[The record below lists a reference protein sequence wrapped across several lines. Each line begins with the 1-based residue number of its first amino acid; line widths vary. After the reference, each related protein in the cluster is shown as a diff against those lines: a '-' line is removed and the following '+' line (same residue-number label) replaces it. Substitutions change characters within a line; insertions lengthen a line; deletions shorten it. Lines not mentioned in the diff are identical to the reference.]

1 MRERTRLFA
10 IAVLTA
16 ILSACAD
23 GPTDRWEDLGALPA
37 LAATALNHTP
47 MAESG
52 GRILVGT
59 HDGVWARPASGPGT
73 WTQVGLDGIGVFATR
88 RHPALEAT
96 LFAAGQPVDDPAS
109 APFYRSDDGGTTWT
123 PSATFPRNPFDGSA
137 EPIFDLAV
145 APDDPDRLYANL
157 SGPSVAISTDG
168 GQNWVLANGES
179 EVFFGDPCVIHVLAS
194 APGTLFQGCEAP
206 LDIAWVATQD
216 IVPANPLTLANFAF
230 VAGGPDLALEN
241 RRPNAMTSGPA
252 RPGTLYVGLEGALIA
267 LEQGAF
273 DFVFAAG
280 QAEAESP
287 YVYVAA
293 LWLDPDD
300 PDHLLFGGGVN
311 GENTELWL
319 FETRDHGQTLR
330 QVRPPAQLTDPSV
343 EQIAPAGNGLAV
355 LVSEP
360 ADPEGLSR
368 SLRLFVLRRAELRS
382 AG

>member
-1 MRERTRLFA
+1 
-10 IAVLTA
+10 
-16 ILSACAD
+16 
-23 GPTDRWEDLGALPA
+23 
-37 LAATALNHTP
+37 
-47 MAESG
+47 
-52 GRILVGT
+52 
-59 HDGVWARPASGPGT
+59 
-73 WTQVGLDGIGVFATR
+73 
-88 RHPALEAT
+88 
-96 LFAAGQPVDDPAS
+96 
-109 APFYRSDDGGTTWT
+109 
-123 PSATFPRNPFDGSA
+123 
-137 EPIFDLAV
+137 
-145 APDDPDRLYANL
+145 
-157 SGPSVAISTDG
+157 
-168 GQNWVLANGES
+168 
-179 EVFFGDPCVIHVLAS
+179 
-194 APGTLFQGCEAP
+194 
-206 LDIAWVATQD
+206 
-216 IVPANPLTLANFAF
+216 LTLANFAF

>member
-1 MRERTRLFA
+1 MRERTRRFA
-10 IAVLTA
+10 IAALTA
-16 ILSACAD
+16 SLSACENDPA
-23 GPTDRWEDLGALPA
+23 DRWEDLGALPA
-37 LAATALNHTP
+37 LASTALNHAP
-47 MAESG
+47 MVESG

-59 HDGVWARPASGPGT
+59 HDGIWARTASGPGT
-73 WTQVGLDGIGVFATR
+73 WTQVGLAGIGVFATR
-88 RHPALEAT
+88 RHPVLEAT
-96 LFAAGQPVDDPAS
+96 LFAAGQPVDDPAA
-109 APFYRSDDGGTTWT
+109 APFYRSDDGGTSWT
-123 PSATFPRNPFDGSA
+123 PSATFPRNSFDGAA

-168 GQNWVLANGES
+168 GQNWVLANGEN

-216 IVPANPLTLANFAF
+216 IVPANPFSLANFAF
-230 VAGGPDLALEN
+230 VAGGPDFALEN

-267 LEQGAF
+267 LDEDAF
-273 DFVFAAG
+273 DFVFRAR
-280 QAEAESP
+280 QEEPEAP
-287 YVYVAA
+287 YVYVGA

-360 ADPEGLSR
+360 ADPEGLTR
-368 SLRLFVLRRAELRS
+368 SLRLFVLR
-382 AG
+382 